1 MTSYLAVVRHCDK
14 MFDQTLAFSSNLQE
28 LCDFLK
34 SKKIR
39 LSKMENYVETKNAYV
54 DGLNVTGIYA
64 LSEKQVKRLNLP
76 FNHRP
81 EYWFLYIIANKSG
94 CQNLQKAFLELGQCE
109 YFVGG
114 Y

>member
-14 MFDQTLAFSSNLQE
+14 MLEQTLAFSSDFKE

-34 SKKIR
+34 THKIR
-39 LSKMENYVETKNAYV
+39 LSKMENYVETKNVYV
-54 DGLNVTGIYA
+54 DGLIVNGIFA
-64 LSEKQVKRLNLP
+64 LSEKQIKRLNLP
-76 FNHRP
+76 FQHSP
-81 EYWFLYIIANKSG
+81 EYWFLYIIASNSG
-94 CQNLQKAFLELGQCE
+94 CQDLQKAFLELGQCN